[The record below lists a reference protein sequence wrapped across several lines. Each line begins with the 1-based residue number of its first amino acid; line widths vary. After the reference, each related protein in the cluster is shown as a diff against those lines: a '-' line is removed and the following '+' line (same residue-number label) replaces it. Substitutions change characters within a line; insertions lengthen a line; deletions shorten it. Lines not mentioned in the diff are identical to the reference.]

1 MAFNPFTS
9 FRKYQK
15 IWMPIILLLCMATF
29 VLCSGSKGDFSEWL
43 LGLFGRREGAAI
55 AKVGGRSVYRK
66 DLYDLKEQRNAVNE
80 FMKRASEFA
89 IKKLNALA
97 DSPEIQK
104 MPQGPERTQ
113 LLAHLTEYKGRLEAR
128 AVRARYFGT
137 GVTLDELVDFK
148 VWLHEADRLGVNLI
162 PEHVKALLNDD
173 LFALAFFREYGYK
186 LFDANE
192 RDYTLTILRDMRA
205 TSQRV
210 TETMIYKAL
219 NDEYR
224 VRIAQKALALS
235 DPYLETDSEQ
245 TTRIPL
251 SPAMLWDYFKE
262 NRLTFDVS
270 LVPVE
275 VSKFTTKVPEPA
287 EADLQSLFK
296 ARAKDRYDPASSDS
310 GFEILPGTRVEM
322 VVGDPS
328 APAYKL
334 ASKVILEMQTVPPV
348 WIPSSPWSVLER
360 YVDGPW
366 AMRQTLEKQ
375 YEGITNQK
383 SDFRAEFLTASLTD
397 PDAYF
402 AMAGFLARKYPEAA
416 ASWIASYA
424 QPTNMMTGQL
434 SYYAFGAARHPEEL
448 RKGLAEEFKVRAP
461 LFAPMIFWGTTGSA
475 LDTLG
480 MIGALSAK
488 TELQTEKYLPLDIVR
503 ETLTELMER
512 KLAQEWVNANMNLLR
527 SKLDTVVGNKAK
539 FKREL
544 DKYLP
549 GLGLELVQTKDDVFY
564 NRYTIDKAPELKPL
578 LKEYEKWY
586 RPIDIAEGRDM
597 KPETVLKED
606 DFHKLFF
613 DGTEAFSAFGSTYKA
628 KPWPPLVTP
637 KKVLGEVETGKQTP
651 QTDLFAKAPR
661 PILFWKV
668 EDRPGKIPESL
679 DQVKDRV
686 ADAWKT
692 DKARDLALPEAKK
705 LADKLLTSEVG
716 YGPAMAFETPND
728 VKPIKLKGLAPLYT
742 TPDYFMPLGN
752 RSYSRYKIPA
762 NTFDYPRD
770 DMSETLLSLADLKK
784 PIEIGVKNLDEI
796 NQELFK
802 NYEKKKKPDD
812 IEGVVQILTNKPR
825 TVFYVACVTFKSNER
840 SKQVVEEFNSVLRY
854 ALRSPGLR
862 GATVRDEFVDVA
874 YSDASKTHMRALMQ
888 QLYSQTDSE
897 ILLPDERKGFDSSDG
912 G

>member
-15 IWMPIILLLCMATF
+15 IWMPIVLLLCMATF
-29 VLCSGSKGDFSEWL
+29 VLCSGNKG
-43 LGLFGRREGAAI
+43 GLDDVINNAFGRKEGQAI

-66 DLYDLKEQRNAVNE
+66 DLYDLKEQRNTVNE

-89 IKKLNALA
+89 ITKLNSLL
-97 DSPEIQK
+97 DSPQVQK
-104 MPQGPERTQ
+104 MPEGPDRQQ
-113 LLAHLTEYKGRLEAR
+113 LLTQIPKYIEQLKSQALKSH
-128 AVRARYFGT
+128 YFDS

-148 VWLHEADRLGVNLI
+148 VWLYEADRLGVNLV
-162 PEHVKALLNDD
+162 PEHVKLLLNDD
-173 LFALAFFREYGYK
+173 LGASKFFQMFGYK
-186 LFDANE
+186 IFEANE
-192 RDYTLTILRDMRA
+192 RDLILTLLRDMRA

-210 TETMIYKAL
+210 SENMIFKAL
-219 NDEYR
+219 NDEFR

-235 DPYLETDSEQ
+235 DPKLEMDAEQ

-262 NRLTFDVS
+262 NRLTFDVA
-270 LVPVE
+270 LVPIE
-275 VSKFTTKVPEPA
+275 VSKFTAQVPQPT

-296 ARAKDRYDPASSDS
+296 ARAKDRYDPTAPNS
-310 GFEILPGTRVEM
+310 GFEILPGSRVEM
-322 VVGDPS
+322 VVGDPA
-328 APAYKL
+328 APAYKA
-334 ASKVILEMQTVPPV
+334 ASKAILAMQAVPPV

-366 AMRQTLEKQ
+366 AMRQTLEKA
-375 YEGITNQK
+375 YEGIARQK
-383 SDFRAEFLTASLTD
+383 GDFRSGFLTASLTD

-402 AMAGFLARKYPEAA
+402 AMTDFLARKHPEAA
-416 ASWIASYA
+416 ASWIAAYA
-424 QPTNMMTGQL
+424 QPTNIITGQL
-434 SYYAFGAARHPEEL
+434 GYHAVGAARHPEEL
-448 RKGLAEEFKVRAP
+448 RKGLAEELKVRAP

-488 TELQTEKYLPLDIVR
+488 TDLRMEKFLPLDIVQD
-503 ETLTELMER
+503 TLTDLMER
-512 KLAQEWVNANMNLLR
+512 KLAQGWVNANMNLLR
-527 SKLDTVVGNKAK
+527 SKLDAVVGNKAK

-549 GLGLELVQTKDDVFY
+549 GLGLELVQTQDDVFY

-578 LKEYEKWY
+578 LKEFDKWY
-586 RPIDIAEGRDM
+586 RQIDITEGRDM

-613 DGTEAFSAFGSTYKA
+613 DGTEPFSAYGATYKA
-628 KPWPPLVTP
+628 KPWPPMVTP
-637 KKVLGEVETGKQTP
+637 KKVLGQVESGKQ
-651 QTDLFAKAPR
+651 QKLDDLFATAPK

-686 ADAWKT
+686 AEAWKT

-705 LADKLLTSEVG
+705 LADKLQKSDVG
-716 YGPAMAFETPND
+716 FGPVLAFETPND
-728 VKPIKLKGLAPLYT
+728 VKPITLKGLAPLYT

-752 RSYSRYKIPA
+752 RTYSRYKIPA
-762 NTFDYPRD
+762 NTFEYPRD
-770 DMSETLLSLADLKK
+770 DMSEALLGLADLKK

-802 NYEKKKKPDD
+802 NYEKMKKADD
-812 IEGVVQILTNKPR
+812 NERIVQILTNKPR
-825 TVFYVACVTFKSNER
+825 TAFYVACVTFKSNER
-840 SKQVVEEFNSVLRY
+840 SKQVVEEFTSVLRNS
-854 ALRSPGLR
+854 LRTPGFQR
-862 GATVRDEFVDVA
+862 AAFRDDFVDVA
-874 YSDASKTHMRALMQ
+874 YGEASKTHMRALMQ